1 MDHNCYHTASST
13 CEVSRIIGKED
24 RMKGLGKLALL
35 FLVLVLT
42 ACGNGNK
49 EAEKDAPKN
58 SEQKSAALY
67 ESKFWKAEIPD
78 DWTKDEEKS
87 EESEN
92 RDYTVFKDAEGNQ
105 AAYIEVFL
113 TNNPKEIRRAV
124 LEEGQT
130 LEDFKEKKIEGGID
144 IASEYGLQ
152 KKGSLNG
159 DPVNTILFRK
169 EGGKGDVK
177 LDLVGEDLSEA
188 GTKIIETFALTL
200 KDEGHTD
207 PPYPFEGKAYET
219 AGGSAQIGDIKI
231 SGEFLKLGEPF
242 ATYEIFHNDGA
253 PSKDNFYLLI
263 QDKIRIYNI
272 AQGMKFV
279 KEIPLEHK
287 YEVMNATSDGRVFVS
302 GISGGQTFILKDLE
316 KTADIKDGK
325 KISMHKDGSWG
336 VEYSVDLDKVSKIS
350 VDDSGTATRTDLLLA
365 DDSGSQIQGSIQK
378 LIVMDDKIAV
388 TGSPKE
394 GNGHLIGIYNNQGK
408 LLLKLEGREGD
419 DLGSVTVV
427 VETRKGYIAAD
438 ANMRTFVAWDKE
450 GTYLGNVK
458 DEAVIGT
465 DYPWIGSFFE
475 AVDGS
480 YYLIATDEREDKS
493 CSEVLVFRIKVE

>member
-1 MDHNCYHTASST
+1 M
-13 CEVSRIIGKED
+13 KE
-24 RMKGLGKLALL
+24 LGKLLL
-35 FLVLVLT
+35 FFLVLVLT
-42 ACGNGNK
+42 ACGNGDK
-49 EAEKDAPKN
+49 EAEKDGLEN
-58 SEQKSAALY
+58 SDQKSAALY

-87 EESEN
+87 EENQS
-92 RDYTVFKDAEGNQ
+92 RDYTVFKDAQGNP
-105 AAYIEVFL
+105 AAYIEVLL
-113 TNNPKEIRRAV
+113 TDNPKEIRRAV

-130 LEDFKEKKIEGGID
+130 LEDFKEKKIPGGID
-144 IASEYGLQ
+144 IAGEYGLQ
-152 KKGSLNG
+152 KKRNFNG
-159 DPVNTILFRK
+159 DQINTILFRN
-169 EGGKGDVK
+169 EGGKGNVK

-188 GTKIIETFALTL
+188 GRKIIETFALTL

-242 ATYEIFHNDGA
+242 ATYETFNNAGA
-253 PSKDNFYLLI
+253 PSGDNFYLLI
-263 QDKIRIYNI
+263 QDKLRIYNI
-272 AQGMKFV
+272 AEGMKFV

-287 YEVMNATSDGRVFVS
+287 YEVVNSTSDGRVFVS
-302 GISGGQTFILKDLE
+302 GISGGQAFILKDLE
-316 KTADIKDGK
+316 KEADIKDGK

-336 VEYSVDLDKVSKIS
+336 VEYSVNLDNVSKIS
-350 VDDSGTATRTDLLLA
+350 LDDSGTPTRTDLLLA

-378 LIVMDDKIAV
+378 LMVMDDKIAV
-388 TGSPKE
+388 SGSPKE
-394 GNGHLIGIYNNQGK
+394 GNGHLIGIYNNEGK

-419 DLGSVTVV
+419 VLGSITGI
-427 VETRKGYIAAD
+427 VETPKGYIGAD

-465 DYPWIGSFFE
+465 DYPWMGSFFE

-480 YYLIATDEREDKS
+480 YYVIATDERQDKS
-493 CSEVLVFRIKVE
+493 CDEVLVFKIKVE